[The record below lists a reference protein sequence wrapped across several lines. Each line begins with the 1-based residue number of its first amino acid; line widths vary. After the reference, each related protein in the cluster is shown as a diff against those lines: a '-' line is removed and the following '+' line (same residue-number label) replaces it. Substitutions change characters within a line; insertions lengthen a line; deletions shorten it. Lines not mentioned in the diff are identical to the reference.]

1 MSLREE
7 APTLSVSD
15 LYGLVEQGLARSVP
29 HPVWVRGEISGLRRT
44 SRGALF
50 FRLADDAVDG
60 RVIEVAARGRIAME
74 VDRSLDAAGMGP
86 LRDGIAVRLRATVGV
101 DAGRSVLRLSLLEVD
116 PAFTAGRLAV
126 DREMVLRRMSAD
138 GSLAA
143 NRRLPLPLVPLRI
156 GLVTSRGSAAHA
168 DLLDQLRRSGFR
180 FQVKTAHSAM
190 QGENSVQ
197 QICRALKRLADEDL
211 DVIVMVRGGGAK
223 LDLAAFDSEE
233 VGRAVAGAPVPVITG
248 IGHETDHSVADE
260 AAAVALKTPTAVG
273 EWLTSRVAEYSDR
286 VDLARRLIAAEAR
299 AACER
304 EAGRL
309 RHSAALLGASR
320 ATLGRHR
327 DRIEH
332 LETSIARAARTT
344 LRREREWIQATEE
357 TVAGLG
363 VRETLRRGFALVTDE
378 DGRVVRSAA
387 ALSAGDSVR
396 VRFADG
402 EVAATVG
409 AME

>member
-1 MSLREE
+1 VSLREE

-44 SRGALF
+44 SGGALF

-74 VDRSLDAAGMGP
+74 VDRSLDAAGMGR

-138 GSLAA
+138 GSLAT
-143 NRRLPLPLVPLRI
+143 NRRRPLPLVPLRI
-156 GLVTSRGSAAHA
+156 GLVTSRGSAGHA

-180 FQVKTAHSAM
+180 FAVRTAHAAM
-190 QGENSVQ
+190 QGENAVP
-197 QICRALKRLADEDL
+197 QISRAMARLAEEDL

-233 VGRAVAGAPVPVITG
+233 VGRAVAAAPVPVLTG
-248 IGHETDHSVADE
+248 IGHETDRSVADE

-273 EWLTSRVAEYSDR
+273 EWLTSRVSEYSGR
-286 VDLARRLIAAEAR
+286 VDLARRLIADEAR

-309 RHSAALLGASR
+309 RQSAALLGASR

-327 DRIEH
+327 DRIDH
-332 LETSIARAARTT
+332 LEASIARSARTM
-344 LRREREWIQATEE
+344 LRRERERLRVTEE
-357 TVAGLG
+357 AIADLG
-363 VRETLRRGFALVTDE
+363 VEETLERGFALVTDQE
-378 DGRVVRSAA
+378 GRVVRSAA

-402 EVAATVG
+402 EIAATVG

>member
-60 RVIEVAARGRIAME
+60 RVIEVAARGRIAIG
-74 VDRSLDAAGMGP
+74 VDRSLDAAGMGR

-126 DREMVLRRMSAD
+126 DREMVLSRMSAD

-143 NRRLPLPLVPLRI
+143 NRRRPLPLVPLRI

-180 FQVKTAHSAM
+180 FAVRTAHAAM
-190 QGENSVQ
+190 QGENAVP
-197 QICRALKRLADEDL
+197 QICRAMTRLAEEEL

-233 VGRAVAGAPVPVITG
+233 VGRAVAAAPVPVITG
-248 IGHETDHSVADE
+248 IGHETDRSVADE

-273 EWLTSRVAEYSDR
+273 EWLTSRVSEYSER
-286 VDLARRLIAAEAR
+286 VHLARRLIAAEAR
-299 AACER
+299 TACER

-309 RHSAALLGASR
+309 RQSAALLGASR

-332 LETSIARAARTT
+332 LEASIARSARTA
-344 LRREREWIQATEE
+344 LRRERERLSVSEDAI
-357 TVAGLG
+357 AGLG
-363 VRETLRRGFALVTDE
+363 VDETLKRGFAVVTGR

-387 ALSAGDSVR
+387 DLSPGDSVR

-402 EVAATVG
+402 EVMATVG
-409 AME
+409 ALE